1 MANEP
6 NFPDLPT
13 GPLMKFSSLELAI
26 QAAKNSVGVA
36 IVDRNMIE
44 YELEAGSLV
53 QISPITVAGPS
64 GYWLEISQEQ
74 QAKASSIKFFRWLTS
89 VIGPTSGGS

>member
-1 MANEP
+1 
-6 NFPDLPT
+6 
-13 GPLMKFSSLELAI
+13 MKFSSLELAI

-74 QAKASSIKFFRWLTS
+74 QAKASSIQFFRWLRS
-89 VIGPTSGGS
+89 VSGPTPGKS